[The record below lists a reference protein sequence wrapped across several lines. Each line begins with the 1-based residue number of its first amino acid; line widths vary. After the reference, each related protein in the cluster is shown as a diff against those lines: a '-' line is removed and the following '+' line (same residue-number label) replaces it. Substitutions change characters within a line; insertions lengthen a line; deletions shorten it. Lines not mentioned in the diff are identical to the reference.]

1 MATVASSDLEAENGG
16 GIEEERGQAD
26 VGDLNETLDNN
37 VQSFDYYLT
46 KTSDLTR
53 CTSTPQD
60 GKVIS
65 TLASPPFQ
73 VRKLTNMLRSLFS
86 IVNLNY
92 RSLHKIPGLSPDSIS
107 LPPPPGPPMTEPVI
121 KELSQREL
129 DLL

>member
-1 MATVASSDLEAENGG
+1 MATAASSDLEAENGG
-16 GIEEERGQAD
+16 GIEEERGQVD

-65 TLASPPFQ
+65 NLASPPFQ
-73 VRKLTNMLRSLFS
+73 V
-86 IVNLNY
+86 
-92 RSLHKIPGLSPDSIS
+92 
-107 LPPPPGPPMTEPVI
+107 
-121 KELSQREL
+121 
-129 DLL
+129 

>member
-1 MATVASSDLEAENGG
+1 MATAASSDLEAENGG
-16 GIEEERGQAD
+16 GIEEERGQVD

-73 VRKLTNMLRSLFS
+73 VWL
-86 IVNLNY
+86 
-92 RSLHKIPGLSPDSIS
+92 
-107 LPPPPGPPMTEPVI
+107 
-121 KELSQREL
+121 
-129 DLL
+129 